1 MGVNLRLTGYS
12 VELWGWP
19 PSRAGHRIPYN
30 RGFRRNAHFR
40 MRSLVLALVVLIAP
54 ACAYAQD
61 FSSLEERMSASEFKA
76 AGLEKLSA
84 DELSALNQWLRE
96 RATTASSGAGPNAG
110 FASQPDPNDQRGL
123 RNATSADGEI
133 VSRIQGEFKGWSGRT
148 RFVLENGQ
156 VWEGLADSGSLSVNL
171 VDPVVRIKKGL
182 IGTWY
187 LKVDGYNAT
196 AKVQRI
202 K

>member
-1 MGVNLRLTGYS
+1 MP
-12 VELWGWP
+12 P
-19 PSRAGHRIPYN
+19 PSRASHRIPYN
-30 RGFRRNAHFR
+30 RGSRRNAHFR
-40 MRSLVLALVVLIAP
+40 MRSLLFAIFALILP

-76 AGLEKLSA
+76 AGLQKLSA
-84 DELSALNQWLRE
+84 DELSALNRWLRE
-96 RATTASSGAGPNAG
+96 HAATASTRVDSGVD
-110 FASQPDPNDQRGL
+110 FAAQPDPNDQRGL
-123 RNATSADGEI
+123 RSAPSGDGDI
-133 VSRIQGEFKGWSGRT
+133 VSRISGVFKGWSGST

-156 VWEGLADSGSLSVNL
+156 VWEGLADNGSLSVDL

-187 LKVDGYNAT
+187 LKVDGYNTT